1 MALEHQWWGWIAS
14 FFGVWWNVAESTQ
27 SDNPSSSHP
36 SSGPA
41 HARTLPLKA
50 KGAAKPKVSPS
61 DGRHS
66 SSASSSSQGPGTV
79 NIVDLTHIE
88 SEDES
93 PDEPVQVFYVP
104 DLRLVRQL
112 AETASSVRERVFDLP
127 ESIPG
132 VCLLNELAFSG
143 LEGSGPQ
150 DFDLLAEGLKPCVA
164 FDIFKT
170 LVFPQRLAD
179 RSQEQICLARHRGEL
194 QVIHRKTAELLQNL
208 SFRGF
213 NFCAISFIGK
223 NNHQDYCRALSEA
236 SLLSLI
242 PILFIVFD
250 RESKAKLA
258 RRLDCIVAFDDQQQ
272 LITSYQRKGVRAV
285 QVTRDFGLHTHS
297 DEALTYISQLW
308 EEHLQARPVSSS
320 IGLKSALR
328 LTRH

>member
-1 MALEHQWWGWIAS
+1 
-14 FFGVWWNVAESTQ
+14 V
-27 SDNPSSSHP
+27 P
-36 SSGPA
+36 
-41 HARTLPLKA
+41 
-50 KGAAKPKVSPS
+50 
-61 DGRHS
+61 
-66 SSASSSSQGPGTV
+66 
-79 NIVDLTHIE
+79 
-88 SEDES
+88 
-93 PDEPVQVFYVP
+93 PV
-104 DLRLVRQL
+104 LV
-112 AETASSVRERVFDLP
+112 
-127 ESIPG
+127 
-132 VCLLNELAFSG
+132 G
-143 LEGSGPQ
+143 LEN
-150 DFDLLAEGLKPCVA
+150 
-164 FDIFKT
+164 
-170 LVFPQRLAD
+170 LVGRKALVKIA
-179 RSQEQICLARHRGEL
+179 
-194 QVIHRKTAELLQNL
+194 RKTAELLQNL